1 MRARR
6 PPGVTLLV
14 FLLWVQAIL
23 GIGGGIALILLR
35 HNRSLL
41 DHGHTS
47 ASTLLAYGIA
57 VLVIGVITALIATS
71 LGHGSNFA
79 RWLVG
84 LVSVLHIAGAIFGLI
99 RIHSSGRFGTLADA
113 AIALIVLYIL
123 FGGRG
128 SREFFTG
135 RR

>member
-14 FLLWVQAIL
+14 FLLWLQAIL
-23 GIGGGIALILLR
+23 AIAAGVALIVLR
-35 HNRSLL
+35 HNHSLIH
-41 DHGHTS
+41 DSHTS
-47 ASTLLAYGIA
+47 SSNLLAYGIA
-57 VLVIGVITALIATS
+57 IVVVGVITALIASS

-84 LVSVLHIAGAIFGLI
+84 FVSLLHLAAAVYGLV
-99 RIHSSGRFGTLADA
+99 RIHSGERWAALVDA
-113 AIALIVLYIL
+113 VIAFIVLYIL
-123 FGGRG
+123 FGERG